1 VRKLLGHIPKERRQ
15 LSTWRHVENELS
27 AAVNGGDPRDISV
40 SLMLVLQIERVPYTV
55 KAN

>member
-1 VRKLLGHIPKERRQ
+1 MPETDGSHASLLQAWRR
-15 LSTWRHVENELS
+15 V
-27 AAVNGGDPRDISV
+27 AMDPRDISV